1 MATITKKA
9 LLMGAALALVL
20 VGSVRASAYPVRG
33 RVVVVPRVFVPSVVV
48 PRAGFVAPFY
58 DPFWPPYYAPWVYP
72 YAGGRPAS
80 EIRVQVEPKQAEVF
94 VDGYYAGLVSDVG
107 RLRVTPGGHVVSLY
121 LEGYRTISENIYA
134 RPDSTFKL
142 HENMARLG
150 EGEVSAP
157 VPLPNPE
164 HRGH

>member
-9 LLMGAALALVL
+9 MWMGAVLSALVL
-20 VGSVRASAYPVRG
+20 AGSASASAYPVRG
-33 RVVVVPRVFVPSVVV
+33 RVVIV

-58 DPFWPPYYAPWVYP
+58 DPFWPPYYVPWVYP

-107 RLRVTPGGHVVSLY
+107 HLRVTPGGHVVSLY

-134 RPDSTFKL
+134 RPNSTFKL
-142 HENMARLG
+142 HENMVRLG
-150 EGEVSAP
+150 NGEVSTP

>member
-20 VGSVRASAYPVRG
+20 VGSVSASAFPVRG
-33 RVVVVPRVFVPSVVV
+33 RVVVVPRVVV

-58 DPFWPPYYAPWVYP
+58 DPFWPPYYVPWVYP

-142 HENMARLG
+142 HENMVRLG
-150 EGEVSAP
+150 AGEESAP